1 MELNNIV
8 VINNL
13 LDAYGK
19 LLTKKQKQIM
29 DYYYKSN
36 YSLSEIA
43 ESLGITRQAVN
54 FSLKQSLDSIKNY
67 ENKLHLVEIKN
78 IVLKSE
84 DCGLKNIILSK
95 MEE

>member
-19 LLTKKQKQIM
+19 LLTKKQQQIM

-54 FSLKQSLDSIKNY
+54 FSLKQSLESLNNY
-67 ENKLHLVEIKN
+67 EEKLHLVEIKN

-84 DCGLKNIILSK
+84 NSELKNKVLSK

>member
-19 LLTKKQKQIM
+19 LLTKKQQLIM